1 MKKVFKT
8 LFLVAMTFGAI
19 NTGFAA
25 ESAGQAGAYLKMGV
39 GARALGMGSAFT
51 AVADDSTASFWN
63 PAGLAKLNRDQGSFM
78 HANLTLDREY
88 NFFNYAHVLKDKN
101 GKRKGVAAISHIRFG
116 VDGIPETRVDNTG
129 NPVMTDDGKHVKIF
143 SYFEDS
149 EKNTYASYAKSFGDK
164 FHAGLNVKY
173 LKQEL
178 FDKRADSWGMD
189 FGLMYDYNKKTTLGL
204 SVRDLGE
211 KLEWDTDSKAKD
223 KVPVTTTFGL
233 AHRCNDKLTV
243 AADFNKVED
252 MDLKVFAG
260 AEYWIQD
267 FAALRVG
274 SHDGDLTLGASFKR
288 DAWRF
293 DYSFADEELGDAHRI
308 SASKAF

>member
-1 MKKVFKT
+1 
-8 LFLVAMTFGAI
+8 
-19 NTGFAA
+19 
-25 ESAGQAGAYLKMGV
+25 
-39 GARALGMGSAFT
+39 
-51 AVADDSTASFWN
+51 
-63 PAGLAKLNRDQGSFM
+63 
-78 HANLTLDREY
+78 
-88 NFFNYAHVLKDKN
+88 
-101 GKRKGVAAISHIRFG
+101 
-116 VDGIPETRVDNTG
+116 
-129 NPVMTDDGKHVKIF
+129 
-143 SYFEDS
+143 
-149 EKNTYASYAKSFGDK
+149 
-164 FHAGLNVKY
+164 
-173 LKQEL
+173 
-178 FDKRADSWGMD
+178 
-189 FGLMYDYNKKTTLGL
+189 
-204 SVRDLGE
+204 
-211 KLEWDTDSKAKD
+211 
-223 KVPVTTTFGL
+223 L